1 MEKKDVEQTKNL
13 TADFILLAIKVQK
26 GNQINFKS
34 KNLRETNLVL
44 EACKK
49 EYQKP
54 YHENESLKSLPNNKR
69 NCSNVKTS

>member
-1 MEKKDVEQTKNL
+1 MEKKGVEQTKNL

-34 KNLRETNLVL
+34 KNLKKTNLVL